1 MLQARERTRDL
12 VTRCFVNGLG
22 YRVSAIYAPNVANVM
37 RAKWTDDATPALSND
52 DTRQWAE
59 YMAGATM
66 LSSFFKGEERVN
78 MTLKNSSRQLQI
90 EAMSVGEVRGFNRPL
105 AAMDAATGV
114 FEVDKILYGRAKPYK
129 TILSTMGNAQ
139 ADWQMYYDVSEQVP
153 TIVKIESDVGADDTI
168 ACCGITVQE
177 LPQVE
182 KPSPLQDRLRLFE
195 ALDMLE
201 MVQSEG
207 MLSVLNV
214 LFPEVAITAADCKR
228 MPVDYYCRC
237 SKERFAG
244 RLHQLPLEDLHEL
257 AAEGGVSMSCNYCN
271 AAYFVDA
278 AEVEGIAHTKA
289 NPSSD
294 ATNVGSSSSRKPTAA
309 VESRKESSRQASNL
323 DDLDTYMEL
332 LYEESIESKLHG
344 VTQILNLSE
353 YGANIEVLIQNEALM
368 SLLSRVLNDEY
379 KKSYDF
385 SLNMMRIFWCY
396 SNFLQLHPIL
406 SNYRI
411 GAITLKIV
419 DFEVKRHELRLE
431 EERALERT
439 IAEQQNNGSEADAV
453 AKLKA
458 EKKKNK
464 KRLKKQDQLL
474 YVCLSV
480 LFNLAEDIHT
490 ERKMVKKKVVHFLA
504 KMLDR
509 VTPDLVILTIGFL
522 KKLSV
527 FEENKDAMIELQVP
541 EKVIR
546 YVKCNHDKTA
556 QIALKLLFNLS
567 WDARVRE
574 AMVKNSLVPSLV
586 ELLKKPPFR
595 ALTLRL
601 LYHLSMDD
609 RCKSMFTY
617 TEAIPIVMQLVINF
631 PQNIVAKELMALAVN
646 LSINARNAEMMTQTK
661 GLEALVQ
668 RVLRTRDVLLMKC
681 IRNISQ
687 WSYSVQEE
695 LTVERNYKF
704 KGLWAPY
711 IVPLME
717 LAQGSDNHDLVV
729 EILGTLGNMTPN
741 DLPAKTT
748 WDKLLTQSVAVIP
761 FLSKLLV
768 RGFSQDDVVLQ
779 VIMFVSA
786 LMLEPKCAPLITSSR
801 IVRSFHLIFQD
812 KQSDCEMTLQLLF
825 CFYRMLRHP
834 ETLDDILYGCNML
847 SDLLLAADSPNNE
860 VRRMCD
866 AVLDVIIDH
875 DIHEGEVGE
884 FGRQIRR
891 RRFEI
896 HNAEYLSMLHHH
908 DGHDDDNGMHLGDDP
923 DDDRHHQDDDYH
935 RK

>member
-1 MLQARERTRDL
+1 MSSKVRS
-12 VTRCFVNGLG
+12 
-22 YRVSAIYAPNVANVM
+22 SASTTS
-37 RAKWTDDATPALSND
+37 KKS
-52 DTRQWAE
+52 
-59 YMAGATM
+59 
-66 LSSFFKGEERVN
+66 
-78 MTLKNSSRQLQI
+78 
-90 EAMSVGEVRGFNRPL
+90 
-105 AAMDAATGV
+105 
-114 FEVDKILYGRAKPYK
+114 DK
-129 TILSTMGNAQ
+129 T
-139 ADWQMYYDVSEQVP
+139 
-153 TIVKIESDVGADDTI
+153 
-168 ACCGITVQE
+168 
-177 LPQVE
+177 
-182 KPSPLQDRLRLFE
+182 
-195 ALDMLE
+195 
-201 MVQSEG
+201 
-207 MLSVLNV
+207 
-214 LFPEVAITAADCKR
+214 
-228 MPVDYYCRC
+228 
-237 SKERFAG
+237 
-244 RLHQLPLEDLHEL
+244 
-257 AAEGGVSMSCNYCN
+257 
-271 AAYFVDA
+271 
-278 AEVEGIAHTKA
+278 
-289 NPSSD
+289 
-294 ATNVGSSSSRKPTAA
+294 SSSSVSAEKDDRNARLR
-309 VESRKESSRQASNL
+309 SHL
-323 DDLDTYMEL
+323 DDLDTYMEK
-332 LYEESIESKLHG
+332 LYEEDMESKLDG

-353 YGANIEVLIQNEALM
+353 FGANIEVLIQNEALM

-419 DFEVKRHELRLE
+419 DFEVKRHELRRE

-439 IAEQQNNGSEADAV
+439 IAEQQKSGSEADAV

-490 ERKMVKKKVVHFLA
+490 ERKMVKKKIVHFLA

-527 FEENKDAMIELQVP
+527 FEENKETMIELQVP
-541 EKVIR
+541 EKIIR

-646 LSINARNAEMMTQTK
+646 LSINARNAEMMTQSK

-687 WSYSVQEE
+687 WSYTIQEE
-695 LTVERNYKF
+695 LTAERNYKY
-704 KGLWAPY
+704 KGLWAPF
-711 IVPLME
+711 VMPLLE

-748 WDKLLTQSVAVIP
+748 WDKLLTQSVSVIP

-779 VIMFVSA
+779 VVMFVSA

-812 KQSDCEMTLQLLF
+812 KQNDCELTLQLLF
-825 CFYRMLRHP
+825 CIYRMLRHP

-847 SDLLLAADSPNNE
+847 PDLLLAADSANIE

-908 DGHDDDNGMHLGDDP
+908 DAHDDDEHEHGLHLGDENDHL
-923 DDDRHHQDDDYH
+923 RHDNDDDYRH

>member
-1 MLQARERTRDL
+1 MSSKARASTTSKKTDKSSSVPAEKDER
-12 VTRCFVNGLG
+12 
-22 YRVSAIYAPNVANVM
+22 
-37 RAKWTDDATPALSND
+37 
-52 DTRQWAE
+52 
-59 YMAGATM
+59 
-66 LSSFFKGEERVN
+66 
-78 MTLKNSSRQLQI
+78 
-90 EAMSVGEVRGFNRPL
+90 
-105 AAMDAATGV
+105 
-114 FEVDKILYGRAKPYK
+114 
-129 TILSTMGNAQ
+129 NA
-139 ADWQMYYDVSEQVP
+139 
-153 TIVKIESDVGADDTI
+153 
-168 ACCGITVQE
+168 
-177 LPQVE
+177 
-182 KPSPLQDRLRLFE
+182 RLR
-195 ALDMLE
+195 
-201 MVQSEG
+201 S
-207 MLSVLNV
+207 
-214 LFPEVAITAADCKR
+214 
-228 MPVDYYCRC
+228 
-237 SKERFAG
+237 
-244 RLHQLPLEDLHEL
+244 H
-257 AAEGGVSMSCNYCN
+257 
-271 AAYFVDA
+271 
-278 AEVEGIAHTKA
+278 
-289 NPSSD
+289 
-294 ATNVGSSSSRKPTAA
+294 
-309 VESRKESSRQASNL
+309 L
-323 DDLDTYMEL
+323 DDLDTYMEK
-332 LYEESIESKLHG
+332 LYEEDMESKLDG

-353 YGANIEVLIQNEALM
+353 FGANIEVLIQNEALM

-419 DFEVKRHELRLE
+419 DFEVKRHELRRE

-439 IAEQQNNGSEADAV
+439 IAEQQKAGIEADAV

-490 ERKMVKKKVVHFLA
+490 ERKMVKKKMVHFLA

-527 FEENKDAMIELQVP
+527 FEENKETMIELQ
-541 EKVIR
+541 
-546 YVKCNHDKTA
+546 TA

-646 LSINARNAEMMTQTK
+646 LSINARNAEMMTQSK

-687 WSYSVQEE
+687 WSYTIQEE
-695 LTVERNYKF
+695 LTAERNYKY
-704 KGLWAPY
+704 KGLWAPF
-711 IVPLME
+711 VMPLLE

-748 WDKLLTQSVAVIP
+748 WDKLLTQSVSVIP

-779 VIMFVSA
+779 VVMFVSA

-812 KQSDCEMTLQLLF
+812 KQNDCELTLQLLF

-847 SDLLLAADSPNNE
+847 PDLLLAADSANIE

-866 AVLDVIIDH
+866 TVLDVIIDH

-908 DGHDDDNGMHLGDDP
+908 DAHDDEHGLHLGDDDDHLRH
-923 DDDRHHQDDDYH
+923 DDDDNYRH

>member
-12 VTRCFVNGLG
+12 VTRCFVDALG
-22 YRVSAIYAPNVANVM
+22 YRVSAVFAPKVANVM
-37 RAKWTDDATPALSND
+37 SSKWSTDVAATQ
-52 DTRQWAE
+52 QWAE

-78 MTLKNSSRQLQI
+78 MTLQTATEHLQI
-90 EAMSVGEVRGFNRPL
+90 ESMCVGEVRGFIHPQHKMN
-105 AAMDAATGV
+105 MTTGV
-114 FEVDKILYGRAKPYK
+114 FEVDKVLYGAAKPYK
-129 TILSTMGNAQ
+129 TILSSMGSAQ
-139 ADWQMYYDVSEQVP
+139 EDWQMYYDISEQVP
-153 TIVKIESDVGADDTI
+153 TIVKIESI
-168 ACCGITVQE
+168 AENDQVTTCGITVQE
-177 LPQVE
+177 LAQVE
-182 KPSPLQDRLRLFE
+182 KPTPLNERRRLFD
-195 ALDMLE
+195 ALDMME

-207 MLSVLNV
+207 MLAVFNV
-214 LFPEVAITAADCKR
+214 LFPEVAITAADCKK
-228 MPVDYYCRC
+228 MPLDYYCRC
-237 SKERFAG
+237 SQERFVSK
-244 RLHQLPLEDLHEL
+244 LHQLPVSELQEL
-257 AAEGGVSMSCNYCN
+257 ALEGGINL
-271 AAYFVDA
+271 
-278 AEVEGIAHTKA
+278 
-289 NPSSD
+289 
-294 ATNVGSSSSRKPTAA
+294 SSRT
-309 VESRKESSRQASNL
+309 SRRPSINEKTTEKDDRKFSNI

-332 LYEESIESKLHG
+332 LYEEEMESKLHG
-344 VTQILNLSE
+344 VTQILNLAE
-353 YGANIEVLIQNEALM
+353 FGGNLEILIQNEALL

-379 KKSYDF
+379 KKNYDF
-385 SLNMMRIFWCY
+385 TLNMMRIFWCF

-431 EERALERT
+431 EERALEKTIQERT
-439 IAEQQNNGSEADAV
+439 LDENAMM
-453 AKLKA
+453 KLKA

-464 KRLKKQDQLL
+464 KRMKKQDQLL

-490 ERKMVKKKVVHFLA
+490 ERKMVKKRIVHFLA

-509 VTPDLVILTIGFL
+509 VNPELVILTIGFL

-527 FEENKDAMIELQVP
+527 FEENKNAMIELQVP
-541 EKVIR
+541 EKTIR

-556 QIALKLLFNLS
+556 QIALKFLFNLS

-574 AMVKNSLVPSLV
+574 SMVKNSLVPSLV

-646 LSINARNAEMMTQTK
+646 LSINSRNAEMMTQGK

-681 IRNISQ
+681 IRNISH
-687 WSYSVQEE
+687 WSYSIQEE
-695 LTVERNYKF
+695 LTVERNYKY
-704 KGLWAPY
+704 KGLWAPF
-711 IVPLME
+711 ITPLLE

-729 EILGTLGNMTPN
+729 EVLGTLGNMTPN

-748 WDKLLTQSVAVIP
+748 WDKLLTQSVSVIP
-761 FLSKLLV
+761 FLNKLLV
-768 RGFSQDDVVLQ
+768 RGFSQDDIVLQ

-801 IVRSFHLIFQD
+801 LVRSFHLIFQD
-812 KQSDCEMTLQLLF
+812 KQNDCEMTLQLLF

-834 ETLDDILYGCNML
+834 ETLDDILYSCNML
-847 SDLLLAADSPNNE
+847 PDLLLAADSSNIE

-866 AVLDVIIDH
+866 AVLDVILDH

-896 HNAEYLSMLHHH
+896 HNTEYLSMLHHH
-908 DGHDDDNGMHLGDDP
+908 GNHNEHDDDEHTLRMIHGEMQGHDDE
-923 DDDRHHQDDDYH
+923 DDY